1 MTGFITNKT
10 NLISTLRV
18 HYLSWI
24 HADHPSKLRVLS
36 IEGTV
41 AGAVQEV
48 HLHAMWAVGSGV
60 MVFNTSGY
68 HLCGQIAGSIA
79 GC

>member
-1 MTGFITNKT
+1 MAGFITNKT
-10 NLISTLRV
+10 DLISTLRA

-24 HADHPSKLRVLS
+24 HGDHPFKLRALS
-36 IEGTV
+36 IAGTV

-48 HLHAMWAVGSGV
+48 HVHAMWAVGSGV

-68 HLCGQIAGSIA
+68 HLCGQIAESIA